1 MSAEWKPGTFVSGEF
16 EGQRDQGVV
25 TEQGDLIFWNHTG
38 GHIQEEPLS
47 TLTDV
52 RPLVVLDPESDTDR
66 LWNIIRE
73 VDGNHDLGAG
83 ALAEAI
89 LERLAR

>member
-1 MSAEWKPGTFVSGEF
+1 MVPDEAVSK
-16 EGQRDQGVV
+16 
-25 TEQGDLIFWNHTG
+25 
-38 GHIQEEPLS
+38 
-47 TLTDV
+47 V

-89 LERLAR
+89 LERLNR